1 VSLFAHAPA
10 LVKYKRA
17 CHAVL
22 SIVRLMGRWISALLG
37 GHNCCVLE
45 AGAAESH
52 RRNQPAVG
60 HRCQRSCSAI
70 AAESTDWRF
79 CLGSQGGGLCGVSV
93 VPSAECTLQ
102 RRQLPALVPSCGGA
116 SPFGWRCSRRLGH
129 MICTARHGLEKY
141 FEASAD
147 WLGPL
152 RQLRIPRLEIALRV
166 APGAPSLRRRAR
178 RCCSRD
184 VWTIPGQH
192 DASHQHPRRIC
203 Q

>member
-1 VSLFAHAPA
+1 MP
-10 LVKYKRA
+10 R
-17 CHAVL
+17 CAVDCEAG
-22 SIVRLMGRWISALLG
+22 GRWISALLG

-52 RRNQPAVG
+52 RRHQPVVG
-60 HRCQRSCSAI
+60 HRCERSCSAI
-70 AAESTDWRF
+70 AAESTDWR
-79 CLGSQGGGLCGVSV
+79 SGGLAGWRSLRR
-93 VPSAECTLQ
+93 ECCAVRRVHLQ

-166 APGAPSLRRRAR
+166 VPGAPSLRRRAR

-184 VWTIPGQH
+184 VWTIPGQP